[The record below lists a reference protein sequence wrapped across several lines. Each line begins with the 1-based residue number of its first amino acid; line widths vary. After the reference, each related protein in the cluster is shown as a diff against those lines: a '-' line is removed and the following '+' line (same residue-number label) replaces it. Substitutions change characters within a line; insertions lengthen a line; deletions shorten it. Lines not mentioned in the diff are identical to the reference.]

1 MLTCPRSSL
10 SFHSNAHHHGS
21 LPQQLGMVWDLL
33 LKADPEG
40 PSPIFHA
47 ALRHS
52 FHTPTVTPQHVSLQ
66 HTWVKKLK
74 AVEGMVPI
82 RCSLVGRLRIA
93 ESNRR
98 SCGRRCHDHMRGTLH
113 TSSPGQRTIPLRGKR
128 CGEPESRRSL
138 STDPRRPI
146 GPVLKINTRPPFFS
160 DNFDPP

>member
-66 HTWVKKLK
+66 HTMVVKFCDGAAL
-74 AVEGMVPI
+74 
-82 RCSLVGRLRIA
+82 
-93 ESNRR
+93 
-98 SCGRRCHDHMRGTLH
+98 
-113 TSSPGQRTIPLRGKR
+113 
-128 CGEPESRRSL
+128 
-138 STDPRRPI
+138 I
-146 GPVLKINTRPPFFS
+146 GPRCIVSEWVCDVWLRRAPPCVMRALGE
-160 DNFDPP
+160 DIGV